1 MVAVWVKRG
10 MIPEETAMNTG
21 ASFDV
26 MGLHHFAW
34 KCKDPV
40 KTSWFYEE
48 LLGMP
53 LEHTVRA
60 THRPT
65 TGGEPVHFL
74 HMFFRMTH
82 GGYIAF
88 FDLGD
93 DEAALPSPNTAAWV
107 NHIALEV
114 ADEAALVA
122 ARDRLEANGHPVVGP
137 LNHGFVKSIYF
148 FDPNGI
154 RMEFTIR
161 TPEVSLAGDG
171 HKSDADARAEFDLW
185 LQERKR
191 APEFAKSW
199 QLHPVYEEAS

>member
-1 MVAVWVKRG
+1 M
-10 MIPEETAMNTG
+10 TARPQHT
-21 ASFDV
+21 FDV
-26 MGLHHFAW
+26 KGLHHFAY
-34 KCKDPV
+34 KCQDPV
-40 KTSWFYEE
+40 RTRWFYED

-60 THRPT
+60 THKPS

-74 HMFFRMTH
+74 HMFFRMTD
-82 GGYIAF
+82 GSYIAF

-93 DEAALPSPNTAAWV
+93 DEASQPSPNTAAWI

-114 ADEAALVA
+114 ADEAALVR
-122 ARDRLEANGHPVVGP
+122 ARHTLEANGFPVVGP

-161 TPEVSLAGDG
+161 TPGEHVPGDG
-171 HKSDADARAEFDLW
+171 HKSDASASAEFDLW
-185 LQERKR
+185 IKERSR
-191 APEFAKSW
+191 AKEFAQTW
-199 QLHPVYEEAS
+199 DLHPVY